1 MAAGSRLGAYV
12 SGALLVRLADEGAR
26 VGLLLLAIERT
37 GSPGLGGLL
46 VAALLIPHVVAA
58 PMVGLLTDRARRP
71 QLVIAGAAAGFGLA
85 FAAAAV
91 TLGSISSILV
101 AALPVAGGCCG
112 PALTGALTSQLA
124 ALVPES
130 RLPRAFGIDSLVYN
144 VAGIGGPALAA
155 VLATITSA
163 LSATLILAGAAVLGG
178 VIIAVLPI
186 KARAA
191 SISRLS
197 IRDLN
202 GGIAAI
208 LRQPVLATVTA
219 ATTAGQLG
227 AGGIAVIA
235 ALLAAEQNNP
245 AAVGWLLTSMAAG
258 ALIGSLLWTWRP
270 AAVDRAPSV
279 VMIMLIATGLP
290 LVALAWS
297 PSTVFRSGVVR
308 RFRVLQRP
316 DVWRAADRP
325 QQLRAGGPEEPGVHP
340 ERRREAHRQR
350 RRLSPRRRRRR
361 PSHRRPR
368 TGGRRNRDHRR
379 SDRSA
384 GPSTSCTL
392 TRPVDGILRIWCR
405 DDRRA
410 NRASR

>member
-101 AALPVAGGCCG
+101 AALLVAGGCCG

-197 IRDLN
+197 KRDLN

-227 AGGIAVIA
+227 AGGLAVIA

-297 PSTVFRSGVVR
+297 PSTVFAAVLFGVSGFFNGPMFGALLTVR
-308 RFRVLQRP
+308 NNFAPEDQKSQVFTLSAGAKLTANAVGSALAGAAAGLPIAVLAP
-316 DVWRAADRP
+316 VAAATAIIAGAIG
-325 QQLRAGGPEEPGVHP
+325 QLVL
-340 ERRREAHRQR
+340 RRRAR
-350 RRLSPRRRRRR
+350 
-361 PSHRRPR
+361 
-368 TGGRRNRDHRR
+368 
-379 SDRSA
+379 
-384 GPSTSCTL
+384 
-392 TRPVDGILRIWCR
+392 
-405 DDRRA
+405 
-410 NRASR
+410 

>member
-1 MAAGSRLGAYV
+1 MLWP
-12 SGALLVRLADEGAR
+12 
-26 VGLLLLAIERT
+26 
-37 GSPGLGGLL
+37 SPDWS
-46 VAALLIPHVVAA
+46 P
-58 PMVGLLTDRARRP
+58 DR
-71 QLVIAGAAAGFGLA
+71 
-85 FAAAAV
+85 
-91 TLGSISSILV
+91 
-101 AALPVAGGCCG
+101 
-112 PALTGALTSQLA
+112 QLA

-155 VLATITSA
+155 VLATMTSA

-197 IRDLN
+197 KRDLN
-202 GGIAAI
+202 GGIATI

-227 AGGIAVIA
+227 AGGLAVIA
-235 ALLAAEQNNP
+235 SLLAAEQNNP

-258 ALIGSLLWTWRP
+258 ALIGSPPWTWRP

-297 PSTVFRSGVVR
+297 PSTVFAAVLFGVSG
-308 RFRVLQRP
+308 FFN
-316 DVWRAADRP
+316 
-325 QQLRAGGPEEPGVHP
+325 GPMFA
-340 ERRREAHRQR
+340 R
-350 RRLSPRRRRRR
+350 
-361 PSHRRPR
+361 
-368 TGGRRNRDHRR
+368 
-379 SDRSA
+379 
-384 GPSTSCTL
+384 C
-392 TRPVDGILRIWCR
+392 
-405 DDRRA
+405 
-410 NRASR
+410 